1 MLTGR
6 RARLNC
12 VRRSPLSPPRSGT
25 RFAPRPAPDAKRRV
39 KHPLSEANPA
49 RDAPVTV
56 SDDRGTMR
64 ACVIRSTGGLER
76 IEVTDVAAPGS
87 PALLGARD
95 VRVAI
100 RAAALNHLD
109 LFVVRGLPGEYRFPH
124 ILGSDGAGVVE
135 TAGTDVTTVKPGDA
149 VMINPGIW
157 DGTCDY
163 CRAGEHSLCVN
174 YQVLGEHLPGTLA
187 ESVLVPEDNLARVPA
202 LDPPLSWAEAAAFSL
217 VSLTAWRM
225 IVTRARVESGET
237 VLVWGIGGG
246 VSLAAMRIAKLRG
259 ARVIV
264 TSSSDAKL
272 AHARHLG
279 ADVTLNHRT
288 QSVAQEVRALT
299 ARRGVDVVVDH
310 VGEAT
315 WEDSLRCLA
324 KGGRLVTCGATS
336 GPLVLTDARRLFWNQ
351 YTILGSTLGNA
362 TEYAA
367 VVRVLSS
374 GALRPLVDRVY
385 PLAEARTA
393 FERLARGE
401 QLGKVVVAVRGS
413 AADTVVP

>member
-1 MLTGR
+1 MVEADSV
-6 RARLNC
+6 RA
-12 VRRSPLSPPRSGT
+12 
-25 RFAPRPAPDAKRRV
+25 
-39 KHPLSEANPA
+39 
-49 RDAPVTV
+49 APVAV

-64 ACVIRSTGGLER
+64 AAVIRATGGLDR
-76 IEVTDVAAPGS
+76 IEVADVATPGS
-87 PALLGARD
+87 PALLGGRD

-109 LFVVRGLPGEYRFPH
+109 LFVVRGLPGEYQFPH

-135 TAGTDVTTVKPGDA
+135 TAGPDVTTVKPGDA
-149 VMINPGIW
+149 VMINPGIF
-157 DGTCDY
+157 DGACDF

-187 ESVLVPEDNLARVPA
+187 ASVLVPEDNLAKVPA

-225 IVTRARVESGET
+225 IVTRARVQAGET

-272 AHARHLG
+272 AQARRLG

-288 QSVAQEVRALT
+288 HSVAQEVRGLT
-299 ARRGVDVVVDH
+299 ERRGVDVVVEN

-324 KGGRLVTCGATS
+324 KGGRLVTCGATT
-336 GPLVLTDARRLFWNQ
+336 GPQVVTDVRRLFWNQ

-374 GALRPLVDRVY
+374 GALRPLVDRVF
-385 PLAEARTA
+385 PLAEVRAA

-401 QLGKVVVAVRGS
+401 QLGKVVVEVRGS
-413 AADTVVP
+413 AADAVVP

>member
-1 MLTGR
+1 M
-6 RARLNC
+6 
-12 VRRSPLSPPRSGT
+12 
-25 RFAPRPAPDAKRRV
+25 
-39 KHPLSEANPA
+39 
-49 RDAPVTV
+49 V
-56 SDDRGTMR
+56 SDNRGIMR
-64 ACVIRSTGGLER
+64 ACLIRETGGLDR
-76 IEVTDVAAPGS
+76 IEVADVPAPGS
-87 PALLGARD
+87 PALLGGRD

-109 LFVVRGLPGEYRFPH
+109 LFVVRGLPGERQFPH
-124 ILGSDGAGVVE
+124 ILGSDGVGVVE
-135 TAGTDVTTVKPGDA
+135 TAGPDVTTVQPGDA

-157 DGTCDY
+157 DGTCEF
-163 CRAGEHSLCVN
+163 CRAGEHSSCVN
-174 YQVLGEHLPGTLA
+174 YQVLGEHVPGTLA
-187 ESVLVPEDNLARVPA
+187 DTVMVPEDNLAKVPA
-202 LDPPLSWAEAAAFSL
+202 LDPPLTWAEAAAFSL

-225 IVTRARVESGET
+225 VVTRARVQAGET

-246 VSLAAMRIAKLRG
+246 VALAAMRIAKLRG

-272 AHARHLG
+272 TEARRLG

-288 QSVAQEVRALT
+288 QAVAKEVRALT
-299 ARRGVDVVVDH
+299 ARRGVDVVIEN

-324 KGGRLVTCGATS
+324 KGGRLVTCGATT
-336 GPLVLTDARRLFWNQ
+336 GPHVVTDVRRLFWNQ

-362 TEYAA
+362 AEYAA

-385 PLAEARTA
+385 PLADARAA

-401 QLGKVVVAVRGS
+401 QLGKVIVEVRGT
-413 AADTVVP
+413 ATDAVAP

>member
-1 MLTGR
+1 M
-6 RARLNC
+6 
-12 VRRSPLSPPRSGT
+12 
-25 RFAPRPAPDAKRRV
+25 KQ
-39 KHPLSEANPA
+39 PLSETNSA

-64 ACVIRSTGGLER
+64 ACVIRATGGLER
-76 IEVTDVAAPGS
+76 IEVADVAAPGS

-157 DGTCDY
+157 DGTCDF

-174 YQVLGEHLPGTLA
+174 YQVLGEHVPGTLA

-237 VLVWGIGGG
+237 VLVWGVGGG

-362 TEYAA
+362 TEYEA

>member
-1 MLTGR
+1 
-6 RARLNC
+6 
-12 VRRSPLSPPRSGT
+12 
-25 RFAPRPAPDAKRRV
+25 V

-64 ACVIRSTGGLER
+64 ACVIRATGGLER
-76 IEVTDVAAPGS
+76 IEVADVAAPGS

-157 DGTCDY
+157 DGTCDF

-174 YQVLGEHLPGTLA
+174 YQVLGEHVPGTLA

-264 TSSSDAKL
+264 TSSSGAKL

>member
-1 MLTGR
+1 MVEADSV
-6 RARLNC
+6 RA
-12 VRRSPLSPPRSGT
+12 
-25 RFAPRPAPDAKRRV
+25 
-39 KHPLSEANPA
+39 
-49 RDAPVTV
+49 APVAV

-64 ACVIRSTGGLER
+64 AAVIRATGGLDR
-76 IEVTDVAAPGS
+76 IEVADVATPGS
-87 PALLGARD
+87 PALLGGRD

-109 LFVVRGLPGEYRFPH
+109 LFVVRGLPGEYQFPH

-135 TAGTDVTTVKPGDA
+135 TAGPDVTTVKPGDA
-149 VMINPGIW
+149 VMINPGIF
-157 DGTCDY
+157 DGACDF

-187 ESVLVPEDNLARVPA
+187 ASVLVPEDNLAKVPA

-225 IVTRARVESGET
+225 IVTRARVQAGET

-272 AHARHLG
+272 AQARRLG

-288 QSVAQEVRALT
+288 HSVAQEVRGLT
-299 ARRGVDVVVDH
+299 ERRGVDVVVEN

-324 KGGRLVTCGATS
+324 KGGRLVTCGATT
-336 GPLVLTDARRLFWNQ
+336 GPRVVTDVRRLFWNQ

-374 GALRPLVDRVY
+374 GALRPLVDRVF
-385 PLAEARTA
+385 PLAEVRAA

-401 QLGKVVVAVRGS
+401 QLGKVVVEVRGS
-413 AADTVVP
+413 AADAVVP